1 MTHDENFLKEL
12 HHILV
17 RRQIIEGEMAC
28 PNCSRVYEIKNG
40 IANMLLLEDEI

>member
-1 MTHDENFLKEL
+1 MTNEENFLKEL

-17 RRQIIEGEMAC
+17 RRQIIEGEMSC